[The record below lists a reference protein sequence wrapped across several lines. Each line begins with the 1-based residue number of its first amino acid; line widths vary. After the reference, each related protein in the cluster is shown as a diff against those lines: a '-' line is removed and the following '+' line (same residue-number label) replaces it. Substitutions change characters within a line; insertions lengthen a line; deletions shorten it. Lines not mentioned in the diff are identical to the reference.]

1 MLELEIDLSS
11 GRRPAIRYQYNAD
24 YVQVFC
30 LYARTEGNIRFL
42 SYQVCNLLG
51 DGLEERIVDVSD
63 ITYESYEAVI
73 REVLPRY
80 SQIKV
85 ISVGVQGGVNQGII
99 GECGIKVLEGMAI
112 EARLKEKYELDIIAQ
127 NDMNLITYGYYQ
139 KKEYEQDNNI
149 SYLYIP
155 QDNYI
160 GSGIIVRGQ
169 VVKGEINFASGLS
182 FLPLGIS

>member
-11 GRRPAIRYQYNAD
+11 GRHPAIRYQYNAD

-127 NDMNLITYGYYQ
+127 NDMNLITYGYY
-139 KKEYEQDNNI
+139 
-149 SYLYIP
+149 LYIP